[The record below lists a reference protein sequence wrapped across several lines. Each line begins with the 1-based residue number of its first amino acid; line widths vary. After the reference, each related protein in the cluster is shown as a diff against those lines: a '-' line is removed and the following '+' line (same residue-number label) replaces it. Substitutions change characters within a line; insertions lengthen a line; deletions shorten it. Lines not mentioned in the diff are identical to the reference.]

1 MSNPKHD
8 YVGGDFT
15 VDQLHRILGFTM
27 SDEQLAAVTADLER
41 PLLVVA
47 GAGSGKTTVMAAR
60 VLWAVGT
67 GQVKPDEV
75 VGLTFTR
82 KAAGELGAR
91 IRHLL
96 DVLMQDYPP
105 RSAPEYQTASPL
117 VSTYHAFAHQFV
129 SEHGLRIGVEPGA
142 RLLSET
148 ESLQIAYR
156 VLLDTQYPLTEMTVA
171 APTLAEVVVKLDQQL
186 AEHITTPAQLRA
198 HEASLIEQI
207 AGLSKPVEADRKLR
221 DVCAQR
227 LQLCEVV
234 EEFRAE
240 KTRHMV
246 VDFADVLRLG
256 HELAARSDVQAIFH
270 ERVAMVLLDEYQDT
284 SIVQAE
290 LLAPLIGETGSVTA
304 VGDPLQAIY
313 GWRGAGANA
322 MADFATHFGG
332 DHCDAKRSVNVLPLS
347 ISQRSGP
354 TVLAV
359 ANDIAAPL
367 RGDVADVVTL
377 RPGTDDD
384 GNVLRDGV
392 RAAAFETYR
401 EEVRWLGDRIAEQ
414 IDAGTPLSR
423 VAVLCRAKSD
433 FPAVLDEL
441 RGRNIPAVI
450 SGSEGLLAQPE
461 VADVI
466 GMLEVVNDPT
476 SNPAML
482 RLLMG
487 PRFRIGP
494 RDLALLGRR
503 AAELS
508 QRDSLPK
515 RQPSTALD
523 VDFTESI
530 RGIDRADLISLAEAV
545 DDLGVNGE
553 VPFSAQARGRI
564 TQLSEELAEVRKA
577 RTLPLADLVSRVI
590 SIMGLDVEARL
601 CAMTAELAQE
611 TTAQRSVAAIQ
622 ALHELVNT
630 AQGSADSRSLA
641 GFLAWVSVI
650 QRVKREPEFD
660 VPVPADAVAIMTVH
674 KSKGLEWDVVAVP
687 FLSESVFPSG
697 RSPDRWTSNIRQLP
711 YQLRGDRDSLPDLTG
726 FGSSAHKT
734 FGLELAKLSQAEE
747 RRLGYVA
754 VTRPTRLLIASG
766 HWWGPTQIRKRGP
779 SSLLEAVRSQIS
791 EPVDTDP
798 WIYETSHSEN
808 PQTADEVPV
817 NWPRDL
823 ATPSRERR
831 VIAAGLVEEALRA
844 RAGRSLDQG
853 AGGGAQLARRTTS
866 ACRRQARGG
875 QRSPAVMSAPASPAD
890 LSARAL
896 NGHIAPDG
904 SLTEQER
911 ATVEDW
917 DRDIELLLAERH
929 ERLAPNRV
937 PLPNTLSASDF
948 VAVKKDSAGFLA
960 RRSRPMP
967 QKPSPAAARGTRF
980 HTWVEEY
987 LGSRPMFEELPG
999 AIDDELFTEEELVE
1013 LRRGFMESEYA
1024 DLTPYALE
1032 VPFSIV
1038 VGGLVLKGRI
1048 DAVYQRGERWEV
1060 VDWKTNQ
1067 RQTADPLQLAVYR
1080 YAWSQMLGVADSD
1093 VDGVFVYVRTSDV
1106 VRFTDLPD
1114 IPEMIAGGL
1123 R

>member
-1 MSNPKHD
+1 MSNPKHG
-8 YVGGDFT
+8 YGGGDFT
-15 VDQLHRILGFTM
+15 VDQLHRILGFTV

-105 RSAPEYQTASPL
+105 RSAPEFEAASPL
-117 VSTYHAFAHQFV
+117 VSTYHAFAHQLV

-156 VLLDTQYPLTEMTVA
+156 VLLDTHYPLTEMTVA

-186 AEHITTPAQLRA
+186 AEHITAPAQLRA

-207 AGLSKPVEADRKLR
+207 AGLSKTVEADRKLR
-221 DVCAQR
+221 DTCAQR
-227 LQLCEVV
+227 LQLCDVV

-256 HELAARSDVQAIFH
+256 HELAARPDVQAIFH

-322 MADFATHFGG
+322 MADFEKHFGG
-332 DHCDAKRSVNVLPLS
+332 DHFGAKRSVNVLPLS

-354 TVLAV
+354 RVLAV

-377 RPGTDDD
+377 RPGTDGD
-384 GNVLRDGV
+384 GNVRRDGV

-401 EEVRWLGDRIAEQ
+401 EEVRWIGDRIAEQ

-461 VADVI
+461 VTDVI
-466 GMLEVVNDPT
+466 GMLQVVNDPT

-515 RQPSTALD
+515 RPLSATAA

-545 DDLGVNGE
+545 DDLGADGE
-553 VPFSAQARGRI
+553 VPLSAQARGRI

-601 CAMTAELAQE
+601 CAMTAELAQA

-697 RSPDRWTSNIRQLP
+697 RAPERWTSNIRELP

-734 FGLELAKLSQAEE
+734 FGLELANLNQAEE

-766 HWWGPTQIRKRGP
+766 HWWGPTQMRKRGP
-779 SSLLEAVRSQIS
+779 TSLLEAVRSQIS

-808 PQTADEVPV
+808 PQTVDEVTV

-844 RAGRSLDQG
+844 RADRSAGLAGDG
-853 AGGGAQLARRTTS
+853 ITAGGVVLLALASGKHSSSALPAARRHPLPD
-866 ACRRQARGG
+866 
-875 QRSPAVMSAPASPAD
+875 PATYPRELFS
-890 LSARAL
+890 
-896 NGHIAPDG
+896 GHIAPDDG
-904 SLTEQER
+904 LTEQER

-937 PLPNTLSASDF
+937 PLPSTLSASDF

-967 QKPSPAAARGTRF
+967 QKPSPAASRGTRF

-999 AIDDELFTEEELVE
+999 AMDDELFTEEELVE

-1048 DAVYQRGERWEV
+1048 DAVYQRDGRWEV

-1080 YAWSQMLGVADSD
+1080 YAWAQMIGVAASE

-1123 R
+1123 